1 MNYEKCKFYVLL
13 YNDLNK
19 KFHVVQHVGYKLKY
33 KHISLIVA
41 HHLLSETCWCLYDF
55 DSGARL
61 TNNYRSRKQCLKGE
75 KENAI
80 AKLNK
85 AHDTEEY
92 IRLVQLHDNLVN
104 KVKNE
109 KGTC

>member
-1 MNYEKCKFYVLL
+1 MKYEKCRFYVLL

-19 KFHVVQHVGYKLKY
+19 IFHVVQHVGYKLKY
-33 KHISLIVA
+33 KNISLIVA
-41 HHLLSETCWCLYDF
+41 HCLFSETCWCLYDF

-61 TNNYRSRKQCLKGE
+61 TNNYRSRKQCLKGD

-80 AKLNK
+80 NKLRK

-92 IRLVQLHDNLVN
+92 VKLVQLHDNLVN
-104 KVKNE
+104 EVKNDA
-109 KGTC
+109 

>member
-19 KFHVVQHVGYKLKY
+19 TFHVVQHVGYKLECKN
-33 KHISLIVA
+33 ISLIVA
-41 HHLLSETCWCLYDF
+41 HRLFSETCWCLYDY

-75 KENAI
+75 KDNAI

-85 AHDTEEY
+85 THNTEEY

-104 KVKNE
+104 EVK
-109 KGTC
+109 K